1 MEGNTDQVRGKG
13 WFLFAPWSLVK
24 VSHFS
29 KVESGEFNISAPI
42 IVPYLLKIT
51 KACILST
58 GSCQGLLCLR
68 TGEGRDLFRQL

>member
-1 MEGNTDQVRGKG
+1 MEGNTDQVRREG
-13 WFLFAPWSLVK
+13 WSLFAPWSLVK

-29 KVESGEFNISAPI
+29 KVESGEFNISGPI

-58 GSCQGLLCLR
+58 GSYQGLLYL
-68 TGEGRDLFRQL
+68 